1 MGSGIQS
8 AFMTTDL
15 IPQITAQTKAWV
27 DQVIVQFNLCPFAR
41 REVEQQTIHYQVET
55 SADIAEQLQ
64 ALLKLIQEL
73 DTQPDIAT
81 ALLILPNG
89 VSDFDDYLDL
99 VDYAERLLE
108 LEGYDG
114 VYQLATFHPEYQF
127 ADSDADDAANYT
139 NRAPYPMLHVLREDS
154 VANALASYTKPE
166 RIPERNIDF
175 ARQKG
180 ADFFAKIL
188 DDIAKIKS

>member
-1 MGSGIQS
+1 
-8 AFMTTDL
+8 MTTDL

-64 ALLKLIQEL
+64 ALLKLIQKL

>member
-8 AFMTTDL
+8 AFMTTDS

-55 SADIAEQLQ
+55 SADTAEQLQ
-64 ALLKLIQEL
+64 ALVKLTQQL
-73 DTQPDIAT
+73 DAQPDIAT

-89 VSDFDDYLDL
+89 VNDFDDYLDL

-114 VYQLATFHPEYQF
+114 VYQLATFHPHYQF

-154 VANALASYTKPE
+154 VASALASYTKPE

-188 DDIAKIKS
+188 EDIANIKN

>member
-1 MGSGIQS
+1 
-8 AFMTTDL
+8 MTTDHTAH
-15 IPQITAQTKAWV
+15 IIAQTKAWV

-41 REVEQQTIHYQVET
+41 REVEQETIHYHVEP
-55 SADIAEQLQ
+55 SADLARQLQ
-64 ALLKLIQEL
+64 TLLQLLKQL
-73 DTQPDIAT
+73 DTNTDIAT
-81 ALLILPNG
+81 TLLVLPEG
-89 VSDFDDYLDL
+89 VDDFDDYLDL

-114 VYQLATFHPEYQF
+114 IYQLATFHPHYQF

-139 NRAPYPMLHVLREDS
+139 NRAPYPMLHVLREES

-166 RIPERNIDF
+166 LIPERNIDF

-180 ADFFAKIL
+180 AEFFAKIL
-188 DDIAKIKS
+188 ADIKQSEQ

>member
-8 AFMTTDL
+8 AFMTTDS
-15 IPQITAQTKAWV
+15 IPQITAQTIAWV

-55 SADIAEQLQ
+55 SADTAEQLQ
-64 ALLKLIQEL
+64 ALVKLTQQL
-73 DTQPDIAT
+73 DAQPDIAT

-89 VSDFDDYLDL
+89 VNDFDDYLDL
-99 VDYAERLLE
+99 VDYADRLLE

-114 VYQLATFHPEYQF
+114 VYQLATFHPHYQF

-154 VANALASYTKPE
+154 VASALASYTKPE

-180 ADFFAKIL
+180 ADFFANIL
-188 DDIAKIKS
+188 KDIANIKN

>member
-1 MGSGIQS
+1 
-8 AFMTTDL
+8 MTTDS

-64 ALLKLIQEL
+64 TLLKLIQQL
-73 DTQPDIAT
+73 DAQSDIAT

-188 DDIAKIKS
+188 EDIANIKN

>member
-1 MGSGIQS
+1 
-8 AFMTTDL
+8 MTTDHTAH
-15 IPQITAQTKAWV
+15 IIAQTKAWV

-41 REVEQQTIHYQVET
+41 REVEQETIHYHVEP
-55 SADIAEQLQ
+55 SADLARQLQ
-64 ALLKLIQEL
+64 TLLQLLKQL
-73 DTQPDIAT
+73 DTNTDIAT
-81 ALLILPNG
+81 TLLVLPEG
-89 VSDFDDYLDL
+89 VDDFDDYLDL

-114 VYQLATFHPEYQF
+114 IYQLATFHPHYQF

-139 NRAPYPMLHVLREDS
+139 NRAPYPMLHVLREES

-180 ADFFAKIL
+180 AEFFAKIL
-188 DDIAKIKS
+188 ADIKKSEQ